1 MPLLFIKFGFF
12 DVLDILIVAFIFY
25 QVYRL
30 VKGTAAINI
39 LREYLFFIW
48 RGCWS
53 GRSTWS

>member
-30 VKGTAAINI
+30 GK
-39 LREYLFFIW
+39 RY
-48 RGCWS
+48 
-53 GRSTWS
+53 GRTI